1 MTGQEELLDEGP
13 LYNRPSSLYDSP
25 DSSALCE
32 ELEQLHTLQSR
43 PGDLGN
49 DMSPESPTSALEKQL
64 SRIQPRSPVD
74 KKVDQ
79 LFQLPRP
86 YLTDPLVRKRVE
98 DLDTQMHFLS
108 EPSPSK
114 RSRLER
120 AERRRGRP
128 RKEEISE
135 NEDLRTVAKRM
146 YARAYRE
153 NVSFYIFIQ
162 MAYCKILEASGRRQ
176 YIKLVLK

>member
-1 MTGQEELLDEGP
+1 MPGQEELLDEGP
-13 LYNRPSSLYDSP
+13 LFNRPLSLYDSP
-25 DSSALCE
+25 DSSTLCE
-32 ELEQLHTLQSR
+32 ELEQLNTLQSR
-43 PGDLGN
+43 PGDLGS
-49 DMSPESPTSALEKQL
+49 DMSPESPTSTLEKQL

-86 YLTDPLVRKRVE
+86 YLSDPLVRKRVE
-98 DLDTQMHFLS
+98 DFDAQIHFLS

-114 RSRLER
+114 RSKLDR

-162 MAYCKILEASGRRQ
+162 MTYCKTSEKPGGI
-176 YIKLVLK
+176 